1 MILTLKF
8 FKMDQNLVNQYEQ
21 QLHELKEEL
30 ADIDIL
36 KKYYSKVP
44 EEMESDI
51 RKMIR
56 IKERILEILKIM
68 DNIKVL

>member
-1 MILTLKF
+1 MN
-8 FKMDQNLVNQYEQ
+8 QNLANQYEQ
-21 QLHELKEEL
+21 QLNELEEEL
-30 ADIDIL
+30 ADIELL
-36 KKYYSKVP
+36 KRYYSKVP

-56 IKERILEILKIM
+56 IKERILNLLKIM

>member
-1 MILTLKF
+1 
-8 FKMDQNLVNQYEQ
+8 MDQNLVNQYEQ